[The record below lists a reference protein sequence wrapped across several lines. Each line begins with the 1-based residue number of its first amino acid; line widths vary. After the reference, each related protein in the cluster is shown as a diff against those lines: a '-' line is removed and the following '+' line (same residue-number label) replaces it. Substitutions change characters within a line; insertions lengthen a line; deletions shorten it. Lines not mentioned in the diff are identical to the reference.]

1 VAADALA
8 RREGI
13 VAPRFSPAIFVHGPL
28 ESGVDVIDVREGA
41 VHIGI
46 TKD

>member
-1 VAADALA
+1 MAIRTSTA
-8 RREGI
+8 RNSF
-13 VAPRFSPAIFVHGPL
+13 APRVSPAIFVHEPL